1 MISNFSIKEEG
12 FEVFNINK
20 SKFYT
25 NKQKIFNKILKKLP
39 NNYQF
44 LDYEYKIINSTL
56 YTFHRDVTSS
66 QYYQKLLYPSY
77 TVIIYFTKTNNK
89 LIEICPN
96 SNKQTFFI
104 SNPITIYGR
113 KHGGGRAVLFNAD
126 IVHAGA
132 INETSERL
140 AFQYKICH
148 KDDFNKLKHL
158 SGQYIEKKNEIRH
171 SILSDKIIA
180 FLSHKTILLFDT
192 QLGKILEFKTN
203 NFIINMISKLI
214 SIDFY
219 NNS

>member
-1 MISNFSIKEEG
+1 MISNFSIKNEG

-20 SKFYT
+20 NKFYT
-25 NKQKIFNKILKKLP
+25 DKQKIFNLILKRLP

-44 LDYEYKIINSTL
+44 LNYEYKIINSTL
-56 YTFHRDVTSS
+56 YTYHRDVTSS
-66 QYYQKLLYPSY
+66 QNYQKLLYPSY
-77 TVIIYFTKTNNK
+77 TLIIYFTKTNIK
-89 LIEICPN
+89 LINICPN
-96 SNKQTFFI
+96 SYKQNFFI
-104 SNPITIYGR
+104 SDPITIYGR

-148 KDDFNKLKHL
+148 KDDINKLQHL
-158 SGQYIEKKNEIRH
+158 NGQYIIKENKIRH
-171 SILSDKIIA
+171 FTLSDKFWA
-180 FLSHKTILLFDT
+180 FFSHKTIIVFDT
-192 QLGKILEFKTN
+192 ELGRYLEFKTN

>member
-20 SKFYT
+20 NKFYT
-25 NKQKIFNKILKKLP
+25 NKLKIFNKILKKLP

-56 YTFHRDVTSS
+56 YTFHRDITSS
-66 QYYQKLLYPSY
+66 QYYQKLLHPSY
-77 TVIIYFTKTNNK
+77 TVIIYFTETNNK

-96 SNKQTFFI
+96 SHNQTFFI
-104 SNPITIYGR
+104 SDPITIYGR

-132 INETSERL
+132 INKTSKRL

-148 KDDFNKLKHL
+148 KDDINKLKHL
-158 SGQYIEKKNEIRH
+158 SGQYIKKETKIRH
-171 SILSDKIIA
+171 FTLSDKIIA

-192 QLGKILEFKTN
+192 KLGQYLEFKTN

>member
-66 QYYQKLLYPSY
+66 QKLLHPSY
-77 TVIIYFTKTNNK
+77 TVIIYFTETNNK

-96 SNKQTFFI
+96 SNKQTFII
-104 SNPITIYGR
+104 SDPITIYGR

-148 KDDFNKLKHL
+148 KDDINKLKHL
-158 SGQYIEKKNEIRH
+158 SGQFIEKENKIRH
-171 SILSDKIIA
+171 FTLSDKIIS

-192 QLGKILEFKTN
+192 DLGKILEFKTN
-203 NFIINMISKLI
+203 NFIINKISKLI

-219 NNS
+219 NKS